1 MASLKGYLEE
11 GVSFV
16 KESWTELSKVHF
28 PSPKETMQ
36 ATLVVVLLTVVI
48 ALWLGLIDMGA
59 SRIIRQLV
67 S

>member
-1 MASLKGYLEE
+1 
-11 GVSFV
+11 
-16 KESWTELSKVHF
+16 LSKVHF

-36 ATLVVVLLTVVI
+36 ATLVVVFLTLIVS
-48 ALWLGLIDMGA
+48 LWLGLIDMGA

>member
-1 MASLKGYLEE
+1 
-11 GVSFV
+11 
-16 KESWTELSKVHF
+16 
-28 PSPKETMQ
+28 MQ
-36 ATLVVVLLTVVI
+36 ATLVVVLLTVVV